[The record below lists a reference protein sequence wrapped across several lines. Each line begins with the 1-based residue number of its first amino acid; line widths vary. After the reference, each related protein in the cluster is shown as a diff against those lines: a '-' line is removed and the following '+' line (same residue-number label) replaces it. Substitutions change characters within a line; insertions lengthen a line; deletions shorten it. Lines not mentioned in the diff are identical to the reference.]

1 LSGSWQDD
9 VLARVLEGQDNVVI
23 LLGPYVSRDLLSG
36 SGSMRR
42 ADVRLLPEAAP
53 PESVGAVVLIAPDPV
68 SLRRYATAVSEGMT
82 AHTVA
87 VLITQCQGSP
97 PILRPRPAWPRIL
110 EFEARADDGAYSSV
124 TFDDAA
130 PVADV
135 LWSFAQAMLPHRW
148 LSSPWPRVG
157 VLQGEPHR
165 WPVADRSALV
175 GSLGDLQD
183 FEVEFPPS
191 LIVTDEEPQATVTEG
206 HPVVSGPRVWVGA
219 GPEFGWEDAVR
230 PAATMSLRKAGPLSL
245 GGLDEGLLN
254 PHGFKRQFRQSTADL
269 LAHPDP
275 DRLTL
280 RTAKGDRDLSAQHGP
295 SDQDIPSLRRLAGV
309 RIEWEGCRGPHS
321 YARVVAG
328 LAMAGVPLVCDR
340 VPPWAEAVLHP
351 DLVSVLRSPV
361 NVDDILD
368 REVHSIRLRR
378 AALRHHSMAGWRVDA
393 ARRYG
398 LQEAQPPRVSVLL
411 PTKRPDQLRFA
422 VNQVVKQ
429 QGAQV
434 ELILAAHGFTPDPAL
449 IAEAQ
454 RSSGLRI
461 EAFEASREMPF
472 GAVLNQAATR
482 ASGDVLLK
490 MDDDD
495 WYGRDFVADL
505 LLTRSYSGAD
515 VVGTPPEF
523 TFVDPLWITV
533 RRQDATEAFRPIVAG
548 GTIMV
553 TREVFLE
560 LGGFRETRKHVDAAF
575 LAAVRHGGGAIY
587 RGHGHGY
594 VLRRGSGGHTWDPG
608 LGYFVS
614 RKLSWQQWRGFRP
627 SPLLQP
633 TAGELPRRAHAAD
646 SIATAK
652 DD

>member
-1 LSGSWQDD
+1 LTGSWQEE
-9 VLARVLEGQDNVVI
+9 VLTRVLEGQDDVAI
-23 LLGPYVSRDLLSG
+23 LLGPHVSSDLLGESA
-36 SGSMRR
+36 SIRR
-42 ADVRLLPEAAP
+42 ADLRVLSEAADL
-53 PESVGAVVLIAPDPV
+53 ESLGAVVLIACDPV
-68 SLRRYATAVSEGMT
+68 SLRRCVTAVSESMT
-82 AHTVA
+82 AQKVA
-87 VLITQCQGSP
+87 VLITQCHGSP

-110 EFEARADDGAYSSV
+110 EFEARADVGTYSSV
-124 TFDDAA
+124 RFEDAA
-130 PVADV
+130 PVGDV
-135 LWSFAQAMLPHRW
+135 LWSFAQALLPHRW
-148 LSSPWPRVG
+148 SASPWPRVG
-157 VLQGEPHR
+157 VLQDEPHR

-191 LIVTDEEPQATVTEG
+191 LIVTDEEPQEMVTEG
-206 HPVVSGPRVWVGA
+206 HPVVSGPRVWIGA
-219 GPEFGWEDAVR
+219 GPELGWEDVER
-230 PAATMSLRKAGPLSL
+230 PDATLSLRKAGPLSL

-254 PHGFKRQFRQSTADL
+254 PHGFKRQFRQSPGEL

-280 RTAKGDRDLSAQHGP
+280 RTAKGDRDLSARHGP

-309 RIEWEGCRGPHS
+309 RIGWEGCRGPHS

-328 LAMAGVPLVCDR
+328 LAMAGVPLVCDQ

-351 DLVSVLRSPV
+351 NLLSALRSPV
-361 NVDDILD
+361 DLNDILD

-378 AALRHHSMAGWRVDA
+378 AALGHHSMAGWRVDA

-411 PTKRPDQLRFA
+411 PTKRPDQLSFA
-422 VNQVVKQ
+422 INQVVKQ
-429 QGAQV
+429 QGVQV
-434 ELILAAHGFTPDPAL
+434 ELILAAHGFAPDPAL

-454 RSSGLRI
+454 RSSDLNI
-461 EAFEASREMPF
+461 ETLEASSEMPF
-472 GAVLNQAATR
+472 GAVLNQAARR

-495 WYGRDFVADL
+495 WYGRDFVSDL

-523 TFVDPLWITV
+523 TFVDPLWMTV

-614 RKLSWQQWRGFRP
+614 RKLSWQQWRGFKP
-627 SPLLQP
+627 SPLLQAS
-633 TAGELPRRAHAAD
+633 AGELPRRAEAD
-646 SIATAK
+646 SITRAK